1 MYWLGKKAW
10 FLRIKYRRS
19 CNFSLPSVASL
30 SLYKCIYSVY
40 ADLFC
45 LYDLHGTLTGMY
57 MNAHTHMYIYIY
69 TGWWFQ
75 TFFIFHFIYG
85 MSSFPL
91 TFIFFIGV
99 AQPPTSIYIYII
111 CPWSCFIFVPGSHNF
126 STPGSG
132 VRELPCLDQGPKSNE
147 TCWNTTR
154 EVGWKN
160 WKDPSSGNCL

>member
-30 SLYKCIYSVY
+30 SLSTNASIAFMQIFFVYMIYMVHLLECIW
-40 ADLFC
+40 
-45 LYDLHGTLTGMY
+45 M
-57 MNAHTHMYIYIY
+57 HTHICIYIY